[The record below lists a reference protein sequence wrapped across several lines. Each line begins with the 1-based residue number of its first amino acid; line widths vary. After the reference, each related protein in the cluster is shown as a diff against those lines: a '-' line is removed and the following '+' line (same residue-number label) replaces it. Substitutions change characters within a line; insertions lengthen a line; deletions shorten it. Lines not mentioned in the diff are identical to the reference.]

1 MSSLDMALDEVIS
14 VNKRRNK
21 TAGGVNKRQGAG
33 RGQTQQNRRST
44 TGGPVR
50 KSQTPAPRG
59 PRNSL
64 LVSNL
69 HQNVTEKDLYDLFG
83 QMGNVKR
90 AFIHLAPTG
99 KSSGVADIVY
109 AQANDAERARN
120 TYNNVQL
127 DGRPMRIAFADLPAA
142 VASALPINRRIQ
154 PARNQTGRNR
164 NVGTTRS
171 GRRPGQNQRSGS
183 GRPKRETRPK
193 ASQADLD
200 ADMDSYMAE

>member
-1 MSSLDMALDEVIS
+1 MATHIEGYVWYDVYCLVFDFLV
-14 VNKRRNK
+14 
-21 TAGGVNKRQGAG
+21 
-33 RGQTQQNRRST
+33 QQNRRSAP
-44 TGGPVR
+44 GGPIRRSPV
-50 KSQTPAPRG
+50 STPRG

-69 HQNVTEKDLYDLFG
+69 HHNVTEKDLYDLFG
-83 QMGNVKR
+83 QIGNVKR
-90 AFIHLAPTG
+90 AFLHLAPTG

-109 AQANDAERARN
+109 AQSNDAERAKN

-154 PARNQTGRNR
+154 NTRTQNTGN
-164 NVGTTRS
+164 TRG
-171 GRRPGQNQRSGS
+171 GRRGGNNSQRNTG
-183 GRPKRETRPK
+183 GNPRTRRPK

-200 ADMDSYMAE
+200 ADMDSYMAVE